1 MDYDD
6 DYEDY
11 SQDEGFDEDKLTNEE
26 YEQLHEVLPKL
37 RKQLATY
44 NDEIPEYDLKE
55 ALYANYWD
63 VDASLAE
70 LKTRFKKSKYTYS
83 LRPPRLVPSF
93 HLPSIIT

>member
-1 MDYDD
+1 MKQSALSEDDTCKSFCLTKNIMDYDD

-63 VDASLAE
+63 VDASLA
-70 LKTRFKKSKYTYS
+70 
-83 LRPPRLVPSF
+83 
-93 HLPSIIT
+93 